1 MVYRQKISTAEVLS
15 ERIEQASSL
24 FVFMDELKRLS
35 SESSAPLDVVF
46 QCLCQAL
53 AEMGRAVSVGAG
65 GNFDSNVGGTF
76 DKFGEAGFVPMHQ
89 AKVLDR
95 SDALGAYDA
104 TIRDLAGERLP
115 WLVDQA
121 DTLRKS
127 LRVKVE
133 DGNDLLMAID
143 TVKDVHKFMSR
154 LQQHAGATGEE
165 QFDLYRRLVEF

>member
-1 MVYRQKISTAEVLS
+1 MVYRQKIQSAAVLT
-15 ERIEQASSL
+15 ERMAQAKNL
-24 FVFMDELKRLS
+24 QLFMDELKDLS
-35 SESSAPLDVVF
+35 TQSSAPLDVVF

-76 DKFGEAGFVPMHQ
+76 DKFGTDDFVPMHQ

-95 SDALGAYDA
+95 SDALGAYDG
-104 TIRDLAGERLP
+104 TIRELAGDRLP
-115 WLVDQA
+115 WLVDHA
-121 DTLRKS
+121 DLLRKL

-143 TVKDVHKFMSR
+143 TVKDVHKFYDK
-154 LQQHAGATGEE
+154 LQRHAAQTGEE
-165 QFDLYRRLVEF
+165 HFSLYTRLIEF